1 MKERFVDNTEAMRL
15 APSRMKN
22 NALELSDSS
31 NADCKLGFSAK
42 IALAL
47 GLGVL
52 LSIYGLGI
60 AQIISDKSAVRLD
73 IFGIWSWAR
82 FEIEQGP
89 VRIYDHIAQGAYLL
103 SLDPNLH
110 GQMPFPYPP
119 PYLILIRPLGW
130 LSFPAA
136 WASWSGG
143 TLAAFIVMLALVGRP
158 QGRRTVLV
166 ALLAPAVVVNLLYG
180 QNGFL
185 TAALLVGGIGLAPS
199 RPVLGGF
206 LLGLLSYKPQL
217 APLVGVALMAGGLW
231 RAACAAAFTVM
242 AVVATSIIAF
252 GVRPWMAWFHSL
264 PQFMAHLGGDRH
276 HLTPLMPTAFA
287 DALRLGAS
295 DHLAFVAQ
303 AAVTSIAVVGVA
315 FAFHRNADRRSAAVL
330 AAATILA
337 TPYAFLYDL
346 PLVAAAAALFAGERW
361 STLSVTE
368 VVVLEAA
375 LFVPLGMLL
384 DMLPPVATVLH
395 LVLFAMLLVPVTAS
409 RRRCGFSPLPG
420 SFAPGRPSSVIQ

>member
-1 MKERFVDNTEAMRL
+1 MRERSVDNADAL
-15 APSRMKN
+15 PGHVASRMQN
-22 NALELSDSS
+22 NALELPDSS
-31 NADCKLGFSAK
+31 SADGKLRFSAK
-42 IALAL
+42 IALTL
-47 GLGVL
+47 GLSVL
-52 LSIYGLGI
+52 LAFYGVGI
-60 AQIISDKSAVRLD
+60 AQINLGKSTVRLD

-89 VRIYDHIAQGAYLL
+89 ARIYDHTAQGAYLH

-110 GQMPFPYPP
+110 SQMPFPYPP

-130 LSFPAA
+130 LSFPVA

-143 TLAAFIVMLALVGRP
+143 TLAVFIVMLALVGRP
-158 QGRRTVLV
+158 DGWRTALI
-166 ALLAPAVVVNLLYG
+166 ALLAPATVVNLLYG

-199 RPVLGGF
+199 RPALGGF
-206 LLGLLSYKPQL
+206 FLGLLLYKPQL
-217 APLVGVALMAGGLW
+217 ALLVGVALIAGGLW
-231 RAACAAAFTVM
+231 RAAWAAAFTVM
-242 AVVATSIIAF
+242 AVAATSIIAF
-252 GVRPWMAWFHSL
+252 GVEPWIAWIHSL
-264 PQFMAHLGGDRH
+264 PEFVAHLDADRD
-276 HLTPLMPTAFA
+276 HLTALMPTPFA

-303 AAVTSIAVVGVA
+303 AAVASVAVIGVA
-315 FAFHRNADRRSAAVL
+315 YAFHRKADRRSAAVL

-346 PLVAAAAALFAGERW
+346 PLVAAGAALFIGERW
-361 STLSVTE
+361 SSLSVTQ

-384 DMLPPVATVLH
+384 DTLPPMATVLH
-395 LVLFAMLLVPVTAS
+395 LVLFAMLLLPVMAS
-409 RRRCGFSPLPG
+409 SR
-420 SFAPGRPSSVIQ
+420 A